1 MGGGNKNLVTLSQES
16 QGSSRI
22 NLNVEQAFT
31 LYLGQSV
38 ELPKFLFC
46 RTSGEVGEASISQ
59 SNHKS
64 SYFAE
69 WAVKWAKPLSVS
81 RMAKV
86 VSLQNKWWGG
96 RCLYQSVEL
105 QKLLFC
111 RTSGEVGD
119 ASISQSNYKSCY
131 LQNKWWGGWC
141 LAAPQ
146 LPLQLCLLQ
155 HGGLHRQREGT
166 RTLWYNISSA
176 QIDCCIN

>member
-59 SNHKS
+59 SNYKS

-96 RCLYQSVEL
+96 RCLDQSVEL
-105 QKLLFC
+105 QKLLFAEQVVRWVMPC
-111 RTSGEVGD
+111 CASTPSSTVSSTTWGTTSPARRYTYFMVQY
-119 ASISQSNYKSCY
+119 IICSNR
-131 LQNKWWGGWC
+131 
-141 LAAPQ
+141 
-146 LPLQLCLLQ
+146 LL
-155 HGGLHRQREGT
+155 HKLIKR
-166 RTLWYNISSA
+166 
-176 QIDCCIN
+176 